1 MFSRIISWIAQEV
14 IVKTLVN
21 SKTFQSIALKID
33 SKLKINHRFFIQQ
46 VDTVKKESLPV
57 VEPVVQQVKDVHTK
71 TTTFLTTFRKVFNEE
86 IKKIQSSQTTKMN

>member
-33 SKLKINHRFFIQQ
+33 SKLKINHKFFTEK
-46 VDTVKKESLPV
+46 VVSVKKESLPV
-57 VEPVVQQVKDVHTK
+57 VEPVVQQVKEYHTK
-71 TTTFLTTFRKVFNEE
+71 TASFLATFRKVFNEE
-86 IKKIQSSQTTKMN
+86 MKKNQSQTTKVN